1 MADAEDRLARMV
13 RTLHHRGPD
22 SSGLQH
28 TGDGAPWLGQARL
41 AIVDL
46 SEHGRQP
53 MRSASGRYWLTFNGE
68 IYNHPQ
74 LRQALG
80 LQPWR
85 GHSDTETLLAVIER
99 WGIDEALRQTVGMFA
114 IALWDNDTRTLTLAR
129 DRLGEKPLYVASLPG
144 GMAFASELKA
154 LLDLPGLDLTIDE
167 QAVGHFLQRGCVPA
181 PWTIHRGVRKLL
193 PGHLLRLVAPT
204 DTGPAQAWWSLPQ
217 DMGKGTPSDDTQ
229 ALAEFERLLLQS
241 LQGQRLAD
249 VPLGAFLS
257 GGVDSSLVTALL
269 QTISD
274 RPVRSFSI
282 GFADSAYDESSQAR
296 AVARHLGTDHTEL
309 QVNAGDALALVPT
322 LVDVWDEPF
331 ADASQIPTLLL
342 AQLTRR
348 HVTVALSGDGGDEL
362 FGGYNRHMAAIRFEP
377 RMRAWPQL
385 ARRAAAAAL
394 RAVPAETWDAG
405 AGLARRLAPSKVPSA
420 LGEKIDKLASLV
432 GAGDAADAYRMIT
445 RHWPA
450 SALRC
455 PAPPQSLAATG
466 GLSMAEQMMVW
477 DLQSYLPDDVLVK
490 VDRAAMRHSLETRV
504 PLLDHRLVEFATRQ
518 PLSRKIR
525 GRTSKWLMRQLLYR
539 HVPRELIERPKQGFS
554 VPLDAWLRDPL
565 RGWAD
570 ELLAPTALKLQ
581 PWLDAAAVGTA
592 WAEHLSGRKNNAQR
606 LWTALM
612 LMAWCRRGT
621 KAST

>member
-1 MADAEDRLARMV
+1 MADTKHWLAHMV
-13 RTLHHRGPD
+13 RSLHHRGPD

-46 SEHGRQP
+46 SEQGRQP
-53 MRSASGRYWLTFNGE
+53 MQSASGRYWLTFNGE
-68 IYNHPQ
+68 IYNHLQ
-74 LRQALG
+74 LRQMLG
-80 LQPWR
+80 PQPWR

-99 WGIDEALRQTVGMFA
+99 LGIEEALRLSVGMFA
-114 IALWDNDTRTLTLAR
+114 IALWDVAARTLTLAR

-154 LLDLPGLDLTIDE
+154 LLALPGLDLATDDE
-167 QAVGHFLQRGCVPA
+167 AVGHFLQRGCVPA
-181 PWTIHRGVRKLL
+181 PWTVHRGVRKLL
-193 PGHLLRLVAPT
+193 PGHLMQLTAPT
-204 DTGPAQAWWSLPQ
+204 DSAAPRAWWRLPDGQGALDPADDAQALC
-217 DMGKGTPSDDTQ
+217 
-229 ALAEFERLLLQS
+229 EFERLLLQS

-249 VPLGAFLS
+249 VPLGSFLS

-282 GFADSAYDESSQAR
+282 GFTDSAYDESNQAR

-309 QVNAGDALALVPT
+309 QVSANDALALVPT

-342 AQLTRR
+342 AQLTRK

-362 FGGYNRHMAAIRFEP
+362 FGGYNRHMAAMRLEP
-377 RMRAWPQL
+377 RLRAWPQQV
-385 ARRAAAAAL
+385 RRVAAAAL
-394 RAVPAETWDAG
+394 HAVPAAAWDAG
-405 AGLARRLAPSKVPSA
+405 AGLARRLVPAKVPSA
-420 LGEKIDKLASLV
+420 LGEKVDKLASLI
-432 GAGDAADAYRMIT
+432 GASDAADGYRVAT

-450 SALRC
+450 SALRF
-455 PAPPQSLAATG
+455 PAPTQALAARACLT
-466 GLSMAEQMMVW
+466 MAEQMMVW

-504 PLLDHRLVEFATRQ
+504 PLLDHRLVEFAMRQ
-518 PLSRKIR
+518 PVCRKIR
-525 GRTSKWLMRQLLYR
+525 GRTSKWLMRQLLYQ

-554 VPLDAWLRDPL
+554 VPLDAWLRGPL

-570 ELLAPTALKLQ
+570 ELLAPAAMKLQ
-581 PWLDAAAVGTA
+581 PWLDAAAVGAA
-592 WAEHLSGRKNNAQR
+592 WADHLSGRKNNAQR

-612 LMAWCRRGT
+612 LMAWHRRSSG
-621 KAST
+621 AAA